1 MIEGVMTRNPQQV
14 YWVTVAVWAL
24 FMAGHMAWY
33 VRQALAAL
41 PTDEVYANAL
51 GFQLVAFGLTRLP
64 LWLLGLIAL
73 LLAEF
78 VLFRRR

>member
-1 MIEGVMTRNPQQV
+1 MTRNPQQV

-24 FMAGHMAWY
+24 FMVGHMAWY
-33 VRQALAAL
+33 VQRAFAAL
-41 PTDEVYANAL
+41 PTDEVYANGL

-64 LWLLGLIAL
+64 FWLLGLVAL

>member
-1 MIEGVMTRNPQQV
+1 MTRNPQQV
-14 YWVTVAVWAL
+14 YWATVAVWAV
-24 FMAGHMAWY
+24 FVAGHMAWY
-33 VRQALAAL
+33 VQGAFATL
-41 PTDEVYANAL
+41 PTDEVYANGL

-64 LWLLGLIAL
+64 FWLLGLVAL